1 MGVKRRKTRR
11 RQKVQQRGRQRG
23 GALLSILKNAAK
35 LGLKLGKDKRYKRTG
50 AIGAKGHYRANSR
63 PWAV

>member
-11 RQKVQQRGRQRG
+11 RQKVKQRGRQRG
-23 GALLSILKNAAK
+23 GALLSILKNAVK
-35 LGLKLGKDKRYKRTG
+35 LGLKLGKDKRYKRMG
-50 AIGAKGHYRANSR
+50 AIGAKGHYRENPR

>member
-1 MGVKRRKTRR
+1 MGFKRRKTQR
-11 RQKVQQRGRQRG
+11 RQKVKQRGRQRG

-35 LGLKLGKDKRYKRTG
+35 LGLKLGKDKRYKRMG
-50 AIGAKGHYRANSR
+50 AIEAKGHYRANPR